1 MPKQVKKLEQKYKE
15 VKFHNNQ
22 SGNDLKVW
30 EFYELMENVMCNSPN
45 VVPVCTMNTMKSAAQ
60 ERNTNDDG
68 ISSQHEEEKEEQDR
82 KKKKRKSRSTSS
94 AVVEFL
100 DKHSKGN
107 ETKEKERID
116 MLKRMHDDKMEVMN
130 RFLTIMERRYQ
141 T

>member
-1 MPKQVKKLEQKYKE
+1 M
-15 VKFHNNQ
+15 
-22 SGNDLKVW
+22 G
-30 EFYELMENVMCNSPN
+30 NSPN
-45 VVPVCTMNTMKSAAQ
+45 VVPVCTMNTMKSPTQ
-60 ERNTNDDG
+60 ERDTNDDG

-130 RFLTIMERRYQ
+130 RFLTIMETVSSLNNSLCLSMLYLLIKFSNIFINDL
-141 T
+141 TLYLYFTLC

>member
-1 MPKQVKKLEQKYKE
+1 
-15 VKFHNNQ
+15 
-22 SGNDLKVW
+22 
-30 EFYELMENVMCNSPN
+30 MENVMGNSPN
-45 VVPVCTMNTMKSAAQ
+45 VVPVCTMNTMKGPAQ
-60 ERNTNDDG
+60 ERDTNDDG

-82 KKKKRKSRSTSS
+82 KKNKRKSRSTSS

-100 DKHSKGN
+100 DKHRTEN

-141 T
+141 A